1 MAYRTRLVLKP
12 GEVGVRVKSVYVALA
27 MLVASSAA
35 YGQQGTMTGSGA
47 ALTDAP
53 IAITEAENAAEN
65 ARAAEAAEQNGERLI
80 CRRIANSTTRMG
92 RRQVCLTAR
101 QWRERQ

>member
-1 MAYRTRLVLKP
+1 M
-12 GEVGVRVKSVYVALA
+12 KSAYVALA
-27 MLVASSAA
+27 MLVASSTA
-35 YGQQGTMTGSGA
+35 YAQQGTMTGSGA

-53 IAITEAENAAEN
+53 GETVEVDN
-65 ARAAEAAEQNGERLI
+65 ARAAQEAQQTGERLI